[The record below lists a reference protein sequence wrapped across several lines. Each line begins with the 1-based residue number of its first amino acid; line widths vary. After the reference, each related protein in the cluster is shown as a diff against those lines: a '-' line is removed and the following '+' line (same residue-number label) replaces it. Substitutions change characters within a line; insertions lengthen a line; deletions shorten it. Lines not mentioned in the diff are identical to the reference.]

1 MSGGAFDFD
10 CFRISNF
17 ADELQVKIYNNQK
30 AAEYGD
36 RYSFSDET
44 ILLLQT
50 AQRIIS
56 KAGKLAHEIEWLYSG
71 NIDEDDLKRTF
82 RVLLQGCVRG

>member
-56 KAGKLAHEIEWLYSG
+56 KAGKLAHEIELLYSG
-71 NIDEDDLKRTF
+71 DIDEDDLKRTF